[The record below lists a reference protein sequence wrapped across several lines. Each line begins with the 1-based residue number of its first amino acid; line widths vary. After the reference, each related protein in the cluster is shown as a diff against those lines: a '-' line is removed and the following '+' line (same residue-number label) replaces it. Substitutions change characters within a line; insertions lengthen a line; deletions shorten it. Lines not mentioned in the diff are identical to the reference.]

1 LGGANGM
8 PGMMVFGEPDI
19 AMGGGAR

>member
-1 LGGANGM
+1 LGGVNGM